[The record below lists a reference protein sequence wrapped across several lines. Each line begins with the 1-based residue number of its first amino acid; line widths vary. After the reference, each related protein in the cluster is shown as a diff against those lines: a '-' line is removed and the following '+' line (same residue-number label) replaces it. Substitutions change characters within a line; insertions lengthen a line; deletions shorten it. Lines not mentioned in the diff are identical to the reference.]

1 MTDQYDLVIL
11 GSGSTAFAAA
21 ITANELGKTAVM
33 TEART
38 VGGTCVN
45 RGCLPSKNLI
55 EAAKLRHD
63 ARDPR
68 YPGLTGRDL
77 GLDFRTLIAQ
87 KDEVI
92 AGYREKK
99 YLSIFDEGHDVP
111 IVRGQARL
119 TGAHTVMVEGPEGTT
134 RLEGEQILVALGS
147 SPVIPAI
154 DGLRDVPYLT
164 SDLLTSE
171 GDLEL
176 TALPESLVVIGG
188 GYIAVELGQ
197 MFSRFGTKVTLL
209 ERGARLLAAY
219 EPEIGLALGDIL
231 RAEGLD
237 VRTGARVVRVRPD
250 HAGVVVTAEIDG
262 CEQEVA
268 AARVLVTTGRQPNT
282 AGVGLEDA
290 GVRLDAWGAIAVDDD
305 LRTSVPHIWAAGD
318 IIGAEQD
325 SQMAT
330 PVGARDGGIAAHNA
344 LSAEAPRRVDHRVIP
359 RAVFTDPPGG
369 RRRLDRRGGQRGG
382 PHVLVQHRLD
392 GPGPARRGDPR
403 HARGH
408 QDGGRRRHERSPRR
422 VDAGRERS
430 RGDPRGGDGAALPRH
445 HQRFH
450 RPLAR
455 LSHHGRGAQDRSDLA
470 LQRPRQTLM
479 LCRVGMAA
487 PVITPAAPIPLTDHL
502 ERHPRSTRSRR
513 DEGDKT
519 THDHTR

>member
-1 MTDQYDLVIL
+1 
-11 GSGSTAFAAA
+11 
-21 ITANELGKTAVM
+21 
-33 TEART
+33 
-38 VGGTCVN
+38 
-45 RGCLPSKNLI
+45 KNLI
-55 EAAKLRHD
+55 EAAKLLYD

-99 YLSIFDEGHDVP
+99 YFSIFDEGHDVP

-119 TGAHTVMVEGPEGTT
+119 LDAHTVMVEGPEGTT
-134 RLEGEQILVALGS
+134 RLEGEQILIALGS

-209 ERGARLLAAY
+209 ERGARLLSAY

-237 VRTGARVVRVRPD
+237 VRTGARVVRVQPD
-250 HAGVVVTAEIDG
+250 HAGVVITAEIDG
-262 CEQEVA
+262 REQEVA

-290 GVRLDAWGAIAVDDD
+290 GVRLDRRGAIAVDDV

-318 IIGAEQD
+318 IIGAEQG

-344 LSAEAPRRVDHRVIP
+344 LSGEAPRRVDHRVIP
-359 RAVFTDPPGG
+359 RAVFTDPQVGVVGLTDEEANAAGHTCWCNTVSMDLVPRAGAIRDTRGVIKMVADADTHEVLGVSMLGANAAEVIHEAAMG
-369 RRRLDRRGGQRGG
+369 RRFHATIDDFIDLL
-382 PHVLVQHRLD
+382 HVYPTMAEALKIVAISRYKD
-392 GPGPARRGDPR
+392 PGK
-403 HARGH
+403 
-408 QDGGRRRHERSPRR
+408 
-422 VDAGRERS
+422 
-430 RGDPRGGDGAALPRH
+430 
-445 HQRFH
+445 
-450 RPLAR
+450 
-455 LSHHGRGAQDRSDLA
+455 LSCCA
-470 LQRPRQTLM
+470 
-479 LCRVGMAA
+479 
-487 PVITPAAPIPLTDHL
+487 
-502 ERHPRSTRSRR
+502 E
-513 DEGDKT
+513 
-519 THDHTR
+519 

>member
-1 MTDQYDLVIL
+1 MAMDRYDLVIL

-21 ITANELGKTAVM
+21 IIANELGKSAVM

-68 YPGLTGRDL
+68 YPGLVGRDL
-77 GLDFRTLIAQ
+77 GLDFRSLIAQ
-87 KDEVI
+87 KDAVI

-119 TGAHTVMVEGPEGTT
+119 TGAHTVTVEGPEKTT
-134 RLEGEQILVALGS
+134 RLEGTQILVALGS
-147 SPVIPAI
+147 SPVIPDI

-171 GDLEL
+171 EDLEL

-197 MFSRFGTKVTLL
+197 MFSRFGSKVTIL
-209 ERGARLLAAY
+209 ERGERLLSAY

-237 VRTGARVVRVRPD
+237 VRTGARVLRVRPD

-262 CEQEVA
+262 RAREVA
-268 AARVLVTTGRQPNT
+268 VARVLVTTGRQPNT
-282 AGVGLEDA
+282 TGVGLEDA
-290 GVRLDAWGAIAVDDD
+290 GVRLDARGAISVDEY

-344 LSAEAPRRVDHRVIP
+344 LSGEPPRRVDHRVIP
-359 RAVFTDPPGG
+359 RAVFSDPQVGVVGLTDVEAVAAGHTCWCNTVPMELVPRAGAI
-369 RRRLDRRGGQRGG
+369 RDTRGVIKMVADADT
-382 PHVLVQHRLD
+382 HEVLGVSML
-392 GPGPARRGDPR
+392 GAN
-403 HARGH
+403 AAEVI
-408 QDGGRRRHERSPRR
+408 HE
-422 VDAGRERS
+422 
-430 RGDPRGGDGAALPRH
+430 AAMGM
-445 HQRFH
+445 RFH
-450 RPLAR
+450 ATIDDFIDLLHVYPTMAEALKIVAISRYKDPSK
-455 LSHHGRGAQDRSDLA
+455 LSCCA
-470 LQRPRQTLM
+470 
-479 LCRVGMAA
+479 
-487 PVITPAAPIPLTDHL
+487 
-502 ERHPRSTRSRR
+502 E
-513 DEGDKT
+513 
-519 THDHTR
+519 

>member
-1 MTDQYDLVIL
+1 MARNHAGYDLVIL

-68 YPGLTGRDL
+68 YPGLVGRDL
-77 GLDFRTLIAQ
+77 GLDFRSLIAQ
-87 KDEVI
+87 KDAVI

-119 TGAHTVMVEGPEGTT
+119 TGAHTVTVEGPEKTT
-134 RLEGEQILVALGS
+134 RLEGTQILVALGS
-147 SPVIPAI
+147 SPVIPDI

-171 GDLEL
+171 EDLEL

-197 MFSRFGTKVTLL
+197 MFSRFGSKVTIL
-209 ERGARLLAAY
+209 ERGERLLSAY

-237 VRTGARVVRVRPD
+237 VRTGARVLRVRPD

-262 CEQEVA
+262 RAREVA
-268 AARVLVTTGRQPNT
+268 VARVLVTTGRQPNT
-282 AGVGLEDA
+282 TGVGLEDA
-290 GVRLDAWGAIAVDDD
+290 GVRLDARGAISVDEY

-344 LSAEAPRRVDHRVIP
+344 LSGEPPRRVDHRVIP
-359 RAVFTDPPGG
+359 RAVFSDPQVGVVGLTDVEAVAAGHTCWCNTVPMELVPRAGAI
-369 RRRLDRRGGQRGG
+369 RDTRGVIKMVADADT
-382 PHVLVQHRLD
+382 HEVLGVSML
-392 GPGPARRGDPR
+392 GAN
-403 HARGH
+403 AAEVI
-408 QDGGRRRHERSPRR
+408 HE
-422 VDAGRERS
+422 
-430 RGDPRGGDGAALPRH
+430 AAMGM
-445 HQRFH
+445 RFH
-450 RPLAR
+450 ATIDDFIDLLHVYPTMAEALKIVAISRYKDPSK
-455 LSHHGRGAQDRSDLA
+455 LSCCA
-470 LQRPRQTLM
+470 
-479 LCRVGMAA
+479 
-487 PVITPAAPIPLTDHL
+487 
-502 ERHPRSTRSRR
+502 E
-513 DEGDKT
+513 
-519 THDHTR
+519 